1 MVVLV
6 YLFVYP
12 IILYLELSNR
22 YLHNTGFHEIYQL
35 FFIHL
40 IYHILSQFF
49 ITIIIIIYS
58 LWICFLTNELTTFP
72 SWQKWPKGLQLSF
85 VLSTRPHDPPPLP
98 RLLPL
103 RPRPAEPRRPRR
115 QRYVS
120 SFKESEPVNEA
131 SKQVGTR
138 ERSVKTSRN
147 LYSNG
152 RFCFGV
158 RDRFRNAFWEKVF
171 MVVYSASC
179 EIPRLLSSA
188 YFWIVLWK

>member
-40 IYHILSQFF
+40 IYHILSHILSQFF

-98 RLLPL
+98 RLLPP

-131 SKQVGTR
+131 SKQVGTYT
-138 ERSVKTSRN
+138 VMV
-147 LYSNG
+147 G
-152 RFCFGV
+152 FCLGV
-158 RDRFRNAFWEKVF
+158 LDRFRNAFWGKVF

-188 YFWIVLWK
+188 YFWTVLWK